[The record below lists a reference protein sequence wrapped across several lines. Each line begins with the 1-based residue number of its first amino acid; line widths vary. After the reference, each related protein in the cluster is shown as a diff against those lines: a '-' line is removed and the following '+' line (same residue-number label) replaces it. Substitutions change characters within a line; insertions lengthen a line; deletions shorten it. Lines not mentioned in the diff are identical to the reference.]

1 MIKSLIQTFQQM
13 DRVRKR
19 YLALTISVFLIFAF
33 ILASTSIRQFD
44 KINQIHAV
52 HTREQIITIKK
63 QFLEDSVNNSIRFI
77 NETKA
82 IHESLI
88 SGRVEQLLIFLKEH
102 ADHSDIETLIAYL
115 SSDTMSEDLVI
126 SVEQPDG
133 TLIYESSTARRLP
146 ASSTKN
152 DYLRVEMI
160 EIQQHHIVIGALNE
174 TIKRHVEAMLR
185 ERLYADVYFDDAYI
199 WVNEVIDYAG
209 GDDYARRLIHP
220 NLRDTEGL
228 LLSTDMEDING
239 GKPYLEELEGV
250 KADGELFFTYYFK
263 KLTTDKIEKKITF
276 AKLYEPYDWIV
287 AMGIYY
293 DNLEAY
299 IEQASEASK
308 KDRQAALLLIWVVS
322 LALILSGIVIFLWA
336 ERMYYQRSAGALKI
350 EVDTDLLTG
359 AGSRR
364 AALKA
369 LSYAFKAFKT
379 SGGLYSLMLIDLDDF
394 KLINDTYG
402 HETGDQVLIRV
413 VDSINRVIREED
425 RIYRWGGE
433 EFIVFSRGVS
443 QNHLDPMMDKIL
455 QAVEQSEYD
464 KDGQTIRITISIGA
478 SCFESSDK
486 SYDEALKRA
495 DDALY
500 QSKRSGKNRGT
511 TNFK

>member
-1 MIKSLIQTFQQM
+1 MFRTIFQTFQQM

-19 YLALTISVFLIFAF
+19 YLGFTISIFLIFAF

-44 KINQIHAV
+44 RINKIHAEYS
-52 HTREQIITIKK
+52 REQIITIKK
-63 QFLEDSVNNSIRFI
+63 QFLEDSVNNTINYVDSIKADTERLFENRI
-77 NETKA
+77 SRLVTYLADHEEDRNLTHVIDYLQNEN
-82 IHESLI
+82 IHENLAI
-88 SGRVEQLLIFLKEH
+88 Q
-102 ADHSDIETLIAYL
+102 IEN
-115 SSDTMSEDLVI
+115 
-126 SVEQPDG
+126 PDG
-133 TLIYESSTARRLP
+133 TTIYESP
-146 ASSTKN
+146 AAAAPVAKQPRN
-152 DYLRVEMI
+152 F
-160 EIQQHHIVIGALNE
+160 HHLE
-174 TIKRHVEAMLR
+174 TIDFDGHRIRVGVLDQTVKSQVEDALR
-185 ERLYADVYFDDAYI
+185 NRLYTDLYFDDAYI
-199 WVNEVIDYAG
+199 WINEVIDYAG

-220 NLRDTEGL
+220 NLKDTEGL

-299 IEQASEASK
+299 IEQASEASQE
-308 KDRQAALLLIWVVS
+308 DRQAALLLIWAVS

-336 ERMYYQRSAGALKI
+336 ERLYYQRSAGALKI

-443 QNHLDPMMDKIL
+443 QSHLDPMMDKIL

-486 SYDEALKRA
+486 SYGEALKRA

-500 QSKRSGKNRGT
+500 QSKRSGKNRGN